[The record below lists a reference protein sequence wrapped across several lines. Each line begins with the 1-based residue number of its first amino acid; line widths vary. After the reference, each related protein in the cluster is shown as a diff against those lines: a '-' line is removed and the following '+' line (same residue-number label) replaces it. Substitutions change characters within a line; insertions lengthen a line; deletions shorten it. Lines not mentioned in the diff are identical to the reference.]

1 MTTVENLIKALEA
14 AESTLRRIAVK
25 NEQVAEATLTQIK
38 EGGGDATKWP
48 GGWFEDIAEAA
59 LGRASICKG
68 VIAAARAE
76 THNELNS
83 GAAEGGP
90 AGMEG

>member
-76 THNELNS
+76 THN
-83 GAAEGGP
+83 
-90 AGMEG
+90 AGIMQREVGHGKENV